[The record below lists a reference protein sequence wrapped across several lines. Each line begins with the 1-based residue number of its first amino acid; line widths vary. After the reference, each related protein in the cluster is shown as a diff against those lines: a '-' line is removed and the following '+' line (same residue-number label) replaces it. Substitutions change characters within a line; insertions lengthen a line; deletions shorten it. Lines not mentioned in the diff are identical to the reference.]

1 MNVDPGSGPIVVYRD
16 FPSERPAHAGSTEL
30 SDDKDYFRA
39 REQAERAAA
48 KAAVSTRARRIHQQ
62 LAQVYAQLARQAHP
76 TGT

>member
-1 MNVDPGSGPIVVYRD
+1 MNVDPGSGPIVVYRE
-16 FPSERPAHAGSTEL
+16 FPSEQADSASPRS

-39 REQAERAAA
+39 REHAERAAA

-76 TGT
+76 TGA